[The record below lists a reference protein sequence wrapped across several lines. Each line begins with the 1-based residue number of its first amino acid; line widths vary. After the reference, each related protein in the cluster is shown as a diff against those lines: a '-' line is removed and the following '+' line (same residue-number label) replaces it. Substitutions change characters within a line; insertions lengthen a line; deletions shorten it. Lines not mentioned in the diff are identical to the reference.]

1 MPSWSIPK
9 NEVERLKEEAAELG
23 RYSVHIVIVLSLVFS
38 LMAVAILSKR
48 QLTHE
53 FSACVVAFVVPMPIA
68 LYFRNRIVLF
78 GVFTYIVV
86 LVVALIA
93 VILFGI

>member
-9 NEVERLKEEAAELG
+9 NAVERSKEEAAELE
-23 RYSVHIVIVLSLVFS
+23 RYSVHIVIFLSLVFS

-48 QLTHE
+48 LLTHQ
-53 FSACVVAFVVPMPIA
+53 FSVCVVAFVVPMPIA
-68 LYFRNRIVLF
+68 LYFRHRIVLF
-78 GVFTYIVV
+78 GVFTYIAA
-86 LVVALIA
+86 LVIALIA